1 MNAKVIRQLRDR
13 DTHCYHCGAT
23 ADLVPHHR
31 RNRAMGGSKLLDK
44 LSNLI
49 LVCSA
54 YNGAMEASAS
64 VATEARDLGHKL
76 GQWDNFDTPVF
87 DKVSSRWFMLTDNGD
102 KVETSPPQY
111 LI

>member
-1 MNAKVIRQLRDR
+1 MKPKLIQQLRDR
-13 DTHCYHCGAT
+13 DTHCYHCGQT
-23 ADLVPHHR
+23 NDLVPHHR

-54 YNGAMEASAS
+54 YNGAMEADATIAS
-64 VATEARDLGHKL
+64 QARDFGHKL

-87 DKVSSRWFMLTDNGD
+87 DKVSRRWFMITDNGD
-102 KVETSPPQY
+102 KIETVPPQF

>member
-1 MNAKVIRQLRDR
+1 MKPKLIQQLRDR
-13 DTHCYHCGAT
+13 DSHCYHCGVT
-23 ADLVPHHR
+23 NDLVPHHR

-54 YNGAMEASAS
+54 YNGAMESDATIASQ
-64 VATEARDLGHKL
+64 ARDYGHKL

-87 DKVSSRWFMLTDNGD
+87 DKVSRRWFMITDNGD
-102 KVETSPPQY
+102 KIETTPPQF